1 MAKINFTAGRVAGF
15 KCPQGK
21 TQAFM
26 WDSDTQGLGVR
37 VTPAGKPAYIFQR
50 QHDGAT
56 RRVTIGGCD
65 SWSVLDAREK
75 ARELQREIDSGRD
88 PAGVKRAAKAAE
100 RADKLSKAAERA
112 KRETTG
118 LDAWAEYV
126 KEGRKVGFTKRG
138 PWSAR
143 HVADHDTM
151 VAAGGVAYKRKSE
164 GVTQPGPLYALLSGP
179 LVDVTS
185 SNVAQ
190 WLKDESAMRPARAAL
205 AFRLLRGF
213 LNWCGEHP
221 KYGTIAHADAHK
233 PKDVRRLIRKQ
244 VPKDDVLQREHLPAW
259 FAAVLADGNP
269 HARAYL
275 LALLLTGARK
285 NELSGLAWVDVDFR
299 FGGSMTIRDKVE
311 GLRVIP
317 CPAYLAH
324 ILAQLPRR
332 GPWVFGPDG
341 AVPNVG
347 HTAAYNHRKAL
358 AVGGLPHVSLH
369 GLRRSFGSLAEW
381 VECPAGVVAQLMGH
395 KPSATAEKH
404 YRNRP
409 IDLLRVWHEK
419 IVSWMLEQAGIKFD
433 PKTVA
438 AGGLQLVA

>member
-1 MAKINFTAGRVAGF
+1 MAKINFTAARVAGF
-15 KCPQGK
+15 KCPEGK
-21 TQAFM
+21 AQAFM

-37 VTPAGKPAYIFQR
+37 ITPAGKPAYIFQR
-50 QHDGAT
+50 QHDGST

-65 SWSVLDAREK
+65 SWTVVQARDK

-88 PAGVKRAAKAAE
+88 PAGVKRAAKAAD
-100 RADKLSKAAERA
+100 RAEKLSKAAERA

-143 HVADHDTM
+143 HAADHDTM
-151 VAAGGVAYKRKSE
+151 VSAGGAAYKRKSA
-164 GVTQPGPLYALLSGP
+164 GVTQPGPLYALLSAP
-179 LVDVTS
+179 LVDVS
-185 SNVAQ
+185 SAGIAQ
-190 WLKDESAMRPARAAL
+190 WLKDESAIRPARAAL

-221 KYGTIAHADAHK
+221 RYRVIASADAHK
-233 PKDVRRLIRKQ
+233 PKDVRRLIRTQ
-244 VPKDDVLQREHLPAW
+244 VPKDDVLQREHLTDW

-269 HARAYL
+269 YARAYL

-285 NELSGLAWVDVDFR
+285 NELSSLSWADTDFR
-299 FGGSMTIRDKVE
+299 FGGSLTIRDKVE

-317 CPAYLAH
+317 CPAYLTH

-341 AVPNVG
+341 TAPNVG

-404 YRNRP
+404 YRTRP
-409 IDLLRVWHEK
+409 LDLLRVWHEK
-419 IVSWMLEQAGIKFD
+419 IVSWMLEEAGIKFD
-433 PKTVA
+433 PKA
-438 AGGLQLVA
+438 EAGKLQLVA